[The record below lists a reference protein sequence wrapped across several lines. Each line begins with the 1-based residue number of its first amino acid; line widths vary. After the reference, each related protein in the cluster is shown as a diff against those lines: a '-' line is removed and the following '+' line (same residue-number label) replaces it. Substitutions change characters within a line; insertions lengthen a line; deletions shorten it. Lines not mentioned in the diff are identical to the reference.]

1 MVAASFLDE
10 KLSIYPFENG
20 DYSLME
26 FHYTFE
32 ESDKGFKGLYPK
44 QFASLF
50 DNDLEWF
57 TLDLVQGRWNEK
69 FVKHINS
76 FQDI

>member
-20 DYSLME
+20 DYSMME
-26 FHYTFE
+26 FLYTFE

-44 QFASLF
+44 QLASLF

-76 FQDI
+76 F